1 MDLESVKNPEG
12 EELIRKWQAD
22 YFSEKEKE
30 FSEKKAKKSQ
40 EKKAKNKMVEESNK
54 LEEEPEEE
62 NKLPKGATLFMKNFK
77 DDTMREHIKEGL
89 KAQFEVDPE
98 SIAFV
103 DFEKGQTQG
112 YIRFTEENAA
122 QKLAEKIKDF
132 KVKEAEIEVKLLEGD
147 EEKEYLDKALAVMK
161 ARKDKNRGH
170 KRRHG
175 GGGRG
180 GRGGKRGRR

>member
-1 MDLESVKNPEG
+1 M
-12 EELIRKWQAD
+12 
-22 YFSEKEKE
+22 
-30 FSEKKAKKSQ
+30 
-40 EKKAKNKMVEESNK
+40 
-54 LEEEPEEE
+54 
-62 NKLPKGATLFMKNFK
+62 
-77 DDTMREHIKEGL
+77 
-89 KAQFEVDPE
+89 
-98 SIAFV
+98 
-103 DFEKGQTQG
+103 
-112 YIRFTEENAA
+112 
-122 QKLAEKIKDF
+122 AEKIKDF

>member
-1 MDLESVKNPEG
+1 MSFFNEYEGVIHVNRRTWLDRKDNSRNFKGSVFVTFKTQESAKKFMDLESVKNPEG

-22 YFSEKEKE
+22 YFSEREKE

-112 YIRFTEENAA
+112 YIR
-122 QKLAEKIKDF
+122 
-132 KVKEAEIEVKLLEGD
+132 
-147 EEKEYLDKALAVMK
+147 
-161 ARKDKNRGH
+161 
-170 KRRHG
+170 
-175 GGGRG
+175 
-180 GRGGKRGRR
+180 